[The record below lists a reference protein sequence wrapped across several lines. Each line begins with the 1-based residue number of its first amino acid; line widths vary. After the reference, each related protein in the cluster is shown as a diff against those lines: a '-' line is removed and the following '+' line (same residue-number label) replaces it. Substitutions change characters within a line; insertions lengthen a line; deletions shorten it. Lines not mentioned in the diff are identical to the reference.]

1 MRQLLSP
8 LACMLLP
15 LAALHSSLACALE
28 RPSWQLELEQI
39 MAEPDWIGQPVEA
52 PYWALDGSSIQ
63 YSLRRAGSSRRETAA
78 IRDLWIAKLDGS
90 APRAVDD
97 AERSGLDAANPVFD
111 RSRSRALFVRDG
123 DVFVRDLAGHGAPKA
138 LTRSAAVEASPQFSS
153 DDQRA
158 QWRVDNDWFAYDF
171 ASAQTVAMPQV
182 LAAKDPNANPEADVL
197 RDLQFRVISTLA
209 REKAQREAFRA
220 RQRELLNAEPS
231 RAPMPIYLGDTL
243 RLMDV
248 RLSPDGRYMLA
259 VTELKSAEAGQ
270 AGKMPLYVTESG
282 YEEAEDVRTRVGRN
296 PLLAQSL
303 HVIDLNSGA
312 VKALDLAA
320 LPGIDRDPLADL
332 RKAAKAKPLEGLR
345 ALQLMDAHFSN
356 DGARLAV
363 ALRANDNK
371 DRWIAEINLAEKTLQ
386 PRHRLTDPAWINWT
400 FNEFGWMADQQTLW
414 LMSEESGFSHLY
426 SLAQGGKPKALTSGR
441 WEASS
446 VAWSADGG
454 RAFFL
459 CNRAW
464 PGDYEVCAV
473 NADGSGL
480 VEVTAVDGVE
490 SFVLSPDDQKLALRV
505 SSSHTP
511 PQLAVLDLD
520 GGKRSEGNRSEGMLS
535 QGKHPE
541 SKPHTLT
548 DTRSEAYRARQML
561 PPQYVQVA
569 SKHGAGSVWGKLY
582 RPANLEPGKRYPIAM
597 FVHGAGYLQNVSA
610 RYPNYFREQMFNQ
623 LLVEHGYVVLDL
635 DYRASAGY
643 GRDWRTA
650 IYRQMGHPELED
662 YQDGI
667 DYLVEQ
673 QQGDAARVGV
683 YGGSYGG
690 FMALMALFRAPDD
703 FHAGAAL
710 RPVTDWNA
718 YNHAYTANILNTPD
732 IDPEAYA
739 KSSPIEFAANLQG
752 HLLIGHGMIDDNVFF
767 QDSVRLS
774 QRLIELRKDKWTL
787 AGYPLERHG
796 YVHPESWYDQYR
808 RIFELFE
815 TALKAPA
822 ETAR

>member
-1 MRQLLSP
+1 MRQFPSP
-8 LACMLLP
+8 VAWILLP
-15 LAALHSSLACALE
+15 IAAACGSHAIASE
-28 RPSWQLELEQI
+28 RPSWQVELEQI

-63 YSLRRAGSSRRETAA
+63 YSLRRAGSSRRDAA
-78 IRDLWIAKLDGS
+78 VIRDLWIAKLDGS
-90 APRAVDD
+90 ELAGSAPRAVED

-123 DVFVRDLAGHGAPKA
+123 DVFVRDLAGHGAPEA

-158 QWRVDNDWFAYDF
+158 HWRVGNDWFAYDF
-171 ASAQTVAMPQV
+171 ASGQT
-182 LAAKDPNANPEADVL
+182 LALPIIKAEKDPEAAPEADVL
-197 RDLQFRVISTLA
+197 RDLQVRLISTLA
-209 REKAQREAFRA
+209 REKAQREAFQV
-220 RQRELLNAEPS
+220 RQRELLKAEPS

-243 RLMDV
+243 RIMDV
-248 RLSPDGRYMLA
+248 RLSPDARYMLA
-259 VTELKSAEAGQ
+259 VTELKTAEAGQ
-270 AGKMPLYVTESG
+270 VGKMPLYVTESG
-282 YEEAEDVRTRVGRN
+282 YEAAEDVRTRVGRN
-296 PLLAQSL
+296 PLIAQSL
-303 HVIDLNSGA
+303 HVIDLADGSVHVID
-312 VKALDLAA
+312 VKP
-320 LPGIDRDPLADL
+320 LPGIDRDPLAEL
-332 RKAAKAKPLEGLR
+332 RKTAKLKPLEGLR
-345 ALQLMDAHFSN
+345 ALQLMDAHFN
-356 DGARLAV
+356 QNGTRLAV

-371 DRWIAEINLAEKTLQ
+371 DRWIAEIDLAEKKLQ
-386 PRHRLTDPAWINWT
+386 PRHRLTDPAWINWN

-426 SLAQGGKPKALTSGR
+426 TLAQGDKPKALTSGR
-441 WEASS
+441 WEASA
-446 VAWSADGG
+446 VTWSADGG

-459 CNRAW
+459 CNRVW

-480 VEVTAVDGVE
+480 VELTAVDGVE

-505 SSSHTP
+505 SSSHAP
-511 PQLAVLDLD
+511 PQLAVLDLAEGKPS
-520 GGKRSEGNRSEGMLS
+520 GGKLR
-535 QGKHPE
+535 
-541 SKPHTLT
+541 TLT
-548 DTRSEAYRARQML
+548 DTRSEAYRARAML
-561 PPQYVQVA
+561 SPQYVQVP

-582 RPANLEPGKRYPIAM
+582 RPATLEPGKRYPIAL

-623 LLVEHGYVVLDL
+623 MLVEHGYVVLDL

-650 IYRQMGHPELED
+650 IYQQMGHPELED

-667 DYLVEQ
+667 AYLVEQ
-673 QQGDAARVGV
+673 HQGDAKRVGI

-690 FMALMALFRAPDD
+690 FMALMALFRAPEE

-710 RPVTDWNA
+710 RPVTDWTS
-718 YNHAYTANILNTPD
+718 YNHEYTSNILNTPD
-732 IDPEAYA
+732 TDPQAYA

-752 HLLIGHGMIDDNVFF
+752 HLLIAHGMIDDNVFF

-787 AGYPLERHG
+787 AAYPLERHG
-796 YVHPESWYDQYR
+796 YVHAESWYDQYR

-815 TALKAPA
+815 TALKPPV
-822 ETAR
+822 ETTR

>member
-1 MRQLLSP
+1 MRQFRSP
-8 LACMLLP
+8 VAWILLP
-15 LAALHSSLACALE
+15 IAAVCGSHAIAVE

-63 YSLRRAGSSRRETAA
+63 YSLRRAGSSRRDAA
-78 IRDLWIAKLDGS
+78 VIRDLWIAKLDDS
-90 APRAVDD
+90 VPRAVED

-111 RSRSRALFVRDG
+111 RSRSRALFIRDG
-123 DVFVRDLAGHGAPKA
+123 DVFVRDLAGHAAPKA

-158 QWRVDNDWFAYDF
+158 QWRVGNDWFSYDF
-171 ASAQTVAMPQV
+171 ASGQT
-182 LAAKDPNANPEADVL
+182 LALPVIKAEKDPEAAAEPDVL
-197 RDLQFRVISTLA
+197 RDLQLRVISTLA
-209 REKAQREAFRA
+209 REKAQRAAFQA
-220 RQRELLNAEPS
+220 RQSELLKAEPG
-231 RAPMPIYLGDTL
+231 RAPMPIYLGDTQ

-259 VTELKSAEAGQ
+259 VTELKAAEAGQ
-270 AGKMPLYVTESG
+270 VGKMPLYVTESG

-296 PLLAQSL
+296 PLIAQSL
-303 HVIDLNSGA
+303 HVIDLSSGT
-312 VKALDLAA
+312 VQALDLAA

-332 RKAAKAKPLEGLR
+332 RKTAKAKPLEGLR
-345 ALQLMDAHFSN
+345 AVQLMDAHFSN

-363 ALRANDNK
+363 AVRANDNK
-371 DRWIAEINLAEKTLQ
+371 DRWIAEIDLAESELDQSRVK

-426 SLAQGGKPKALTSGR
+426 TLAPGGKPKALTSGR
-441 WEASS
+441 WEASA
-446 VAWSADGG
+446 VTWSADGG

-473 NADGSGL
+473 NADGSEL
-480 VEVTAVDGVE
+480 VELTALDGVE
-490 SFVLSPDDQKLALRV
+490 SFVLSPDDQKLALRI

-511 PQLAVLDLD
+511 PQLAVLELVD
-520 GGKRSEGNRSEGMLS
+520 GNPVEGKPRM
-535 QGKHPE
+535 
-541 SKPHTLT
+541 LT
-548 DTRSEAYRARQML
+548 DTRSEAYRARKML
-561 PPQYVQVA
+561 PPKFVQVP

-582 RPANLEPGKRYPIAM
+582 RPATLEPGKRYPIAL

-623 LLVEHGYVVLDL
+623 LLVERGYVVLDL

-650 IYRQMGHPELED
+650 IYRQMGHPELQD

-667 DYLVEQ
+667 AYLVEQ
-673 QQGDAARVGV
+673 QQGDATRVGV

-690 FMALMALFRAPDD
+690 FMALMALFRAPDE

-710 RPVTDWNA
+710 RPVTDWTA
-718 YNHAYTANILNTPD
+718 YNHEYTANILNTPD

-752 HLLIGHGMIDDNVFF
+752 HLLIAHGMIDDNVFF

-815 TALKAPA
+815 TALKAPV